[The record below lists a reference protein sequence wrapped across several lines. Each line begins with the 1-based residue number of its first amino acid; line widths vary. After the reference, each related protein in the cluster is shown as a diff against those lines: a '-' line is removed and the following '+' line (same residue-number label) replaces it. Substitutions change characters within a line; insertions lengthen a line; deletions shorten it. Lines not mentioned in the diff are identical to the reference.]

1 MKNDMTLLVAS
12 LTARL
17 TLMFVGMLFICSLAT
32 PSGLTF
38 QEPNRLVAIVEILMI
53 GGAIMWLM
61 VEGMGFADWLLQGGL
76 K

>member
-1 MKNDMTLLVAS
+1 MKSDMPLLVLS

-53 GGAIMWLM
+53 GGAIMWLLLD
-61 VEGMGFADWLLQGGL
+61 GMGFVDWLLQGGL